1 MKKLLIL
8 FFASLVLCLPA
19 NASTTKQISVKS
31 LTPLT
36 TIGSVTDI
44 SGVLTRGSEIIIF
57 GSRDDKSYVRAIDLS
72 GKELWT
78 FDLSPELH
86 SIATAGSIDISG
98 NIWIAGSASRTV
110 NAPAET
116 LIPINPDGIVANNDE
131 SSYELNEVV
140 LWKIPSELSSP
151 ITFIN
156 QQESAIMINS
166 IATDTNGVSLVG
178 EIATEKGSSGFL
190 MNTDNAGTYSQL
202 VKIGS
207 LATKL
212 NSILRNK
219 DGSKTLF
226 GASSDSLAGKKLL
239 GITDGVIISVNSKN
253 EISNIVRSSESKTK
267 RSWNS
272 ASNSLL
278 LGGSLIRGSIT
289 QSTITKFSKNYAPQW
304 TYKFDSTGS
313 TYTSGTNR
321 ALISSTAAI
330 LPIRGW
336 APKSARVLLLTFDTK
351 GAISEAFS
359 APTRFNEVFG
369 LIDSKELGVLV
380 TAVSEQTIVA
390 FLAK

>member
-1 MKKLLIL
+1 VKKLLIL

-166 IATDTNGVSLVG
+166 IATDANGASLVG

-190 MNTDNAGTYSQL
+190 MNTDNAGTFSQL

-207 LATKL
+207 QATNL

-239 GITDGVIISVNSKN
+239 GITDGIIISLNSKN

-289 QSTITKFSKNYAPQW
+289 QSAITKFSKNYAPQW

-313 TYTSGTNR
+313 TYTSGANR

-330 LPIRGW
+330 TPIRGW

-351 GAISEAFS
+351 GTISEAFS